1 MSTKDEIK
9 DAMSEMDFEVVDNGV
24 LEIPSSK
31 PAVFAV
37 EGDADPDIDALE
49 DELKKRD
56 FGAIQKRSKTREDGR
71 FYCHFHVV
79 TDHYKRVRVKTWNDS
94 VRIFP
99 DDELPDTYEF
109 VRIVHAIEDAFGCE
123 LRHAPENEE

>member
-9 DAMSEMDFEVVDNGV
+9 DAMSEMHFEIVDNGV
-24 LEIPSSK
+24 LELPTSK

-37 EGDADPDIDALE
+37 DGDADPDVDALE
-49 DELKKRD
+49 DELD
-56 FGAIQKRSKTREDGR
+56 EHGFGLMEDLTETREDGR
-71 FYCHFHVV
+71 FYCHFDVF
-79 TDHYKRVRVKTWNDS
+79 TDHYKRVRVKTLNDT

-99 DDELPDTYEF
+99 DEETPDTYEF

-123 LRHAPENEE
+123 LRHTPENEE